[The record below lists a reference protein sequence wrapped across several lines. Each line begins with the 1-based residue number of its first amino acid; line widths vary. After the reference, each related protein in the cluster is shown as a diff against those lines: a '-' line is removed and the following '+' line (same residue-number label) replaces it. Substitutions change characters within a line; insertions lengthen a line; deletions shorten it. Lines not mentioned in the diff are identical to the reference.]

1 MSELISIVMPAFN
14 AARFLPHTLASVQQQ
29 TWSHWELLLVDDGST
44 DNTRQV
50 VAEYVALDNRIK
62 YLYQPNG
69 RQGKARNLGLRAAE
83 GKYVAFLDA
92 DDYWLPDL
100 LARQFEYLQLTS
112 ADMVFCD
119 AYVFSDDSQL
129 TSAGLSALPLLSDS
143 KEPQLYT
150 GLDGIARFLLGN
162 RVPILT
168 ALVKREALERVNGFG
183 EDLSYQNAEDYH
195 LWVKLLLEGF
205 TLREHNRP
213 LAAYRKHNNSVSDPV
228 GANLMQVVEAKID
241 LSEKYSTYKAIIRT
255 SLPPTM
261 AQSLAE
267 VSRCDDN
274 RFYEVISHYLSII
287 NKDYMNPTFQ
297 FMRLIGAKKLAIRF
311 SYFIF
316 NRIAI

>member
-14 AARFLPHTLASVQQQ
+14 AARFLPCTLASVQQQ
-29 TWSHWELLLVDDGST
+29 TWPHWELLLVDDGST
-44 DNTRQV
+44 DDTRQV
-50 VAEYVALDNRIK
+50 VAEYAALDSRIK

-69 RQGKARNLGLRAAE
+69 RQGKARNLGLRAAK

-129 TSAGLSALPLLSDS
+129 TPATLSMLPLLSNN
-143 KEPQLYT
+143 KEPQSYT

-168 ALVKREALERVNGFG
+168 ALVKRESLERVKGFG
-183 EDLSYQNAEDYH
+183 EDLLFQNAEDYH

-205 TLREHNRP
+205 TLSEHTKP
-213 LAAYRKHNNSVSDPV
+213 LAAYRKHTNSVSDPV

-241 LSEKYSTYKAIIRT
+241 LSEKYSTYKAVIRA

-274 RFYEVISHYLSII
+274 RFYEVISHYLSIVNRGYI
-287 NKDYMNPTFQ
+287 NPVFQ
-297 FMRLIGAKKLAIRF
+297 LLKLVKAKKLALRV

-316 NRIAI
+316 NRVVI